1 VREAD
6 VPVARAP
13 NRAIA
18 EMWAELLGG
27 EGIICR
33 IVPINPGASIYV
45 PHEEDVELRVPAID
59 AARALDLLPHEA
71 RQAVEEPEDDVPA
84 DPVENRLR
92 WIFALAVIGL
102 ILIVVALAARC
113 SPAAGYL

>member
-1 VREAD
+1 MREAD

-27 EGIICR
+27 EGIVCR
-33 IVPINPGASIYV
+33 IVPVNPGASIYV
-45 PHEEDVELRVPAID
+45 PHEEDVELRVPAIE

-71 RQAVEEPEDDVPA
+71 RVLPEVLDDEPA
-84 DPVENRLR
+84 DPLENRLR
-92 WIFALAVIGL
+92 WVFIGAVAILILVVIG
-102 ILIVVALAARC
+102 LAARC
-113 SPAAGYL
+113 SAAAGYL